1 MVDETLSTVQI
12 TGLRGGRVPATRLFY
27 STVSNNNFN
36 QNPAM
41 PPAQPTFPTNSLFR
55 GNDRRRKAPKKSL
68 RNRKGCLSCLT
79 DFKNKPYTHNDVC
92 LNPLR
97 NSTEAESRFFNV
109 CPETSEFCQIEVFTV
124 NGVFSGMERRC
135 STICKPVCFQRWVVF
150 WLKTFQRVK
159 ERSAERQIA
168 DQLIIYRL
176 YAFFWFSIFVVP
188 RVLGSYR

>member
-1 MVDETLSTVQI
+1 MCSLDQLNVLTLVSRLIAAACQRNRLNATALSNKLFTAPVVDDTLTSVQI
-12 TGLRGGRVPATRLFY
+12 TGLRGGRLPATRLFY

-36 QNPAM
+36 QNPAL
-41 PPAQPTFPTNSLFR
+41 PPVQPTFPTNSLFR

-97 NSTEAESRFFNV
+97 NTTEAESRFFNV

-135 STICKPVCFQRWVVF
+135 STICKPVCFQR
-150 WLKTFQRVK
+150 
-159 ERSAERQIA
+159 
-168 DQLIIYRL
+168 
-176 YAFFWFSIFVVP
+176 
-188 RVLGSYR
+188 